1 MKKFVNS
8 REFVL
13 FLILVLVSGAI
24 SIKNPSFFSTSTLF
38 DIIRSSLVYCIMAF
52 GVLMVL
58 ISGNVDISF
67 VAIAAMTSYSTHML
81 LLKLGYTGGITLY
94 FVIAISIGFLAGL
107 LMGFIITQFNLP
119 IFYVSLGYMTL
130 WYGFNLFFIGAT
142 MNFDMPKGMVGYYA
156 RFLVKVKDPVVG
168 ETGLH
173 ISVIYL
179 LVITIFIWWMLKY
192 TTFGRGLY
200 AIGGNREVAIRT
212 GYNVKRIT
220 YTMLALVGILAAI
233 AGVTQGAYSRF
244 FNPVLFMGKELNVI
258 AAVIIGGASITGG
271 RGTVLGSILGV
282 ILIEVLNRG
291 LIFLGIPAEWQKLVV
306 GLVLIIFISI
316 PAIAEQRAKRLK
328 YAAMPKEDRAD

>member
-1 MKKFVNS
+1 MKKLVNS

-13 FLILVLVSGAI
+13 FLILVLVSVAI
-24 SIKNPSFFSTSTLF
+24 SIKSPSFFSASTLF

-81 LLKLGYTGGITLY
+81 LLKLAYTGGITLY
-94 FVIAISIGFLAGL
+94 FVIAISMGLLAGL
-107 LMGFIITQFNLP
+107 LMGFIVIQFNLP
-119 IFYVSLGYMTL
+119 IFYVSIGYWTL
-130 WYGFNLFFIGAT
+130 LYGFNLFFIGAT
-142 MNFDMPKGMVGYYA
+142 MNFDLPEGMVGYYA
-156 RFLVKVKDPVVG
+156 RFLVKVRNPVVG

-179 LVITIFIWWMLKY
+179 VVIAVFIWWMLKY
-192 TTFGRGLY
+192 TIFGRGLY

-212 GYNVKRIT
+212 GYNVKGIT

-233 AGVTQGAYSRF
+233 AGVIQSGYSRF
-244 FNPVLFMGKELNVI
+244 FNPVLFMGKELDVI
-258 AAVIIGGASITGG
+258 AAVVIGGASITGG
-271 RGTVLGSILGV
+271 RGTVLGSVLGV
-282 ILIEVLNRG
+282 MLIEVLNRG
-291 LIFLGIPAEWQKLVV
+291 LIFAGIPAEWQKLVV

-316 PAIAEQRAKRLK
+316 PAIAEQRAKRSR
-328 YAAMPKEDRAD
+328 YVVVPKEDKEE